1 MKPDFS
7 QRNEELEVVIVTS
20 HPFSVPLLQV
30 NAKRE
35 LTGGSEAAGVA
46 ASAD

>member
-20 HPFSVPLLQV
+20 HLFSLPVLHV
-30 NAKRE
+30 TAKRE
-35 LTGGSEAAGVA
+35 LAGSSEAAGVA